1 MFFLFLV
8 SELFEDELIL
18 EVNGRVFKLQKIK
31 VAFRIRLA
39 PLKPD
44 LFREHY
50 GLEKCRKFLE
60 SCCVFITKRKVKQY
74 EHEHKTEEKN
84 Y

>member
-18 EVNGRVFKLQKIK
+18 EVNGRVFKLQKM
-31 VAFRIRLA
+31 

-44 LFREHY
+44 LFREDY